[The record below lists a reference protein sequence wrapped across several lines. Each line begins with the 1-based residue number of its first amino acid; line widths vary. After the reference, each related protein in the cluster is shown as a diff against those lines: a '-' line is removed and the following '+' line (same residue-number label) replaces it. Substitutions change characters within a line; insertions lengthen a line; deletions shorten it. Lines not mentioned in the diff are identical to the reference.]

1 MEENPK
7 PTQPTSTDPSGGE
20 APQGEGQSETA
31 AERPTESLSEKQTDA
46 LAETHAAPSEAPTPD
61 GGGPITVDELLK
73 TGDGQEPDAECPAA
87 DLNRA
92 AAILESLL
100 LVSTEPLPL
109 DKARQLLGNL
119 TRVQIREV
127 QGILLSKYPPESS
140 GILVE
145 EVARGLQ
152 LRTNPA
158 NQEHIR
164 KLYDIKPPRFSRA
177 ALETLSIIAYK
188 QPLTRQE
195 IEQIRGVDCAGAL
208 KTLMER
214 RLVRVMGKKDVPGKP
229 FLFGTTREFME
240 VFSIGSL
247 SDLPSMREIEEFLA
261 SSTATPVEAGRP
273 GVSVPVIPDSGI
285 EQGGDE
291 LAASLEEAGPGGE
304 ESVLA
309 EGAIPGD
316 VSEAD
321 LSDAASKEAGEPP
334 DAD

>member
-20 APQGEGQSETA
+20 APQGEGQSDTA

-73 TGDGQEPDAECPAA
+73 TGDGPEPDAECPAA